1 MESRE
6 TIAYEFYDS
15 GTIILKENGT
25 LIKEEKKLVEI
36 FNDHYINIVQTTTGI
51 TPTNLRNPVDPI
63 EGSRVVELI
72 IESFKVNPIIVKIKQ
87 NVIAQ
92 ANLASFSFPQ
102 ATKEEINCILKN
114 INPKKSTDPDIPP
127 K

>member
-51 TPTNLRNPVDPI
+51 TPTNLGNPVDPI

-72 IESFKVNPIIVKIKQ
+72 IESFKDNPITVKIKQ
-87 NVIAQ
+87 NVIA
-92 ANLASFSFPQ
+92 
-102 ATKEEINCILKN
+102 
-114 INPKKSTDPDIPP
+114 
-127 K
+127 